1 MEVKKVE
8 KISEASLYP
17 IIGSFLATRNCKVA
31 YEVPVGRFHPRIFD
45 VVGVNGEE
53 VISVEV
59 KLNNF
64 RRVLQQA
71 ITRLHYS
78 DKVFVA
84 FPEKY
89 ALHVNSSYG
98 RDLKRIGIGLLS
110 VSGTVTVNGTVTE
123 KLKAKQSTYLNT
135 KRKKKLLAK
144 AILQLK

>member
-1 MEVKKVE
+1 MKKN
-8 KISEASLYP
+8 SEASLYP

-45 VVGVNGEE
+45 VVGVNDEE

-110 VSGTVTVNGTVTE
+110 VNGTVTE